1 MNMKIIRVAVIGCG
15 RIAQRRHIPE
25 YDAHRQAEIVGYFD
39 YDRSKAEDM
48 VRKFGGRIY
57 DSVDELLADPA
68 LDAVSVCVANNAHAS
83 ISIKALE
90 SGKNVLVE
98 KPMAMN
104 FS

>member
-1 MNMKIIRVAVIGCG
+1 
-15 RIAQRRHIPE
+15 
-25 YDAHRQAEIVGYFD
+25 
-39 YDRSKAEDM
+39 M